1 MFFDGDHIG
10 HIHITGSPVPPI
22 SPVSPVNLLYFGNPN
37 FASYIFQ
44 KTPVSPVFSKYS
56 PRTSYKKMKK
66 FPAFYKYHKSLWL
79 MTCISHDL
87 ILIKCHFFIYYYVLM
102 SSKLRYWLIFGWS
115 YMHPECRKMYHFAS
129 RFQKNSGG
137 DTPEPPFRQG
147 ASALFFRP
155 SALKGLPNWLNPLS
169 RVARSSIVV
178 LLPSLQNHPHNE
190 YVVIHQLVLFC
201 IIIFYDVMFVFM
213 CVFVF
218 CCKTLRLW
226 SNFWTEMMI
235 LSFFVTYNWREP
247 PIFWSTFR
255 QNLLYFFLQISCIS
269 YIFFEFVTGLPGTVH
284 IPHYQRSKG

>member
-1 MFFDGDHIG
+1 
-10 HIHITGSPVPPI
+10 
-22 SPVSPVNLLYFGNPN
+22 
-37 FASYIFQ
+37 
-44 KTPVSPVFSKYS
+44 
-56 PRTSYKKMKK
+56 
-66 FPAFYKYHKSLWL
+66 
-79 MTCISHDL
+79 
-87 ILIKCHFFIYYYVLM
+87 
-102 SSKLRYWLIFGWS
+102 
-115 YMHPECRKMYHFAS
+115 MHPECRKMYHFAS
-129 RFQKNSGG
+129 RFQKISGG

-226 SNFWTEMMI
+226 SNFWTKMMI

-269 YIFFEFVTGLPGTVH
+269 YIFFEFVTGLPAL
-284 IPHYQRSKG
+284 SKKLLLQHRQFYAHSDNTFIYK

>member
-1 MFFDGDHIG
+1 
-10 HIHITGSPVPPI
+10 
-22 SPVSPVNLLYFGNPN
+22 
-37 FASYIFQ
+37 
-44 KTPVSPVFSKYS
+44 
-56 PRTSYKKMKK
+56 MKK

-79 MTCISHDL
+79 MTCISHNL

-129 RFQKNSGG
+129 RFQKISGG

-226 SNFWTEMMI
+226 SNFWTKMMI

-269 YIFFEFVTGLPGTVH
+269 YIFFELVTGLPGIEYPDSIN
-284 IPHYQRSKG
+284 IPIKLCYK